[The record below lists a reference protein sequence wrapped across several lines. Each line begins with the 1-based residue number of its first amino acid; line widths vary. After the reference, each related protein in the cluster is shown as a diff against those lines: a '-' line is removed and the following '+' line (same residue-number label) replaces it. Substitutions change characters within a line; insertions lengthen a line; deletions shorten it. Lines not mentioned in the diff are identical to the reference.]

1 MLLRLAFRN
10 LFRHRRRTIITVIA
24 IALGLGLLIF
34 SSGFGDGMHN
44 QVIRDGV
51 AGMAGHVVV
60 QGEGW
65 QERREVEIVV
75 PDGAAV
81 VAALE
86 GAFPEARVVPRVFL
100 EGLLTSSGGSAG
112 ISFVGVD
119 PEREAGVNNL
129 DDKLV
134 RGAYLDA
141 DGGIVIGQTLAENL
155 DVELGDKV
163 VLMTQSGPDIGSRLF
178 RVRGIFRTGMDLV
191 DGFVAHVPLTVAQE
205 LLDLGGGV
213 SQVSLHL
220 PHSDATGEAL
230 GRVQAMYPGQ
240 ELEVLTW
247 KKALPELYQFVVL
260 DDGGLY
266 IFLLIIAAIV
276 ALGILNTV
284 LMSVLE
290 RTREFGVLLS
300 LGMTPGRLS
309 WMVLLEGFVL
319 GAIGIIIGLA
329 LGLLGNWPMQVHGVD
344 LGAMA
349 GMKEQGFDVAGVQ
362 AELLMHSDLSPTK
375 VILFVVLALTLTVAA
390 SIYPAWKAGTLT
402 PIRAMR
408 RR

>member
-10 LFRHRRRTIITVIA
+10 LFRHRRRTIITVAA

-81 VAALE
+81 VAELE
-86 GAFPEARVVPRVFL
+86 AAFPDSEVVPRVFL
-100 EGLLTSSGGSAG
+100 EGLLSSSGGSAG

-119 PEREAGVNNL
+119 PEREASVNTL
-129 DDKLV
+129 DDKIV
-134 RGAYLDA
+134 DGAWLGT
-141 DGGIVIGQTLAENL
+141 DGGIVIGRTLAETL
-155 DVELGDKV
+155 DVGVGDKV

-191 DGFVAHVPLTVAQE
+191 DGFVANVPIEAAQE
-205 LLDLGGGV
+205 LLSLGAGV

-220 PHSDATGEAL
+220 PDNDATADAAE
-230 GRVQAMYPGQ
+230 RVRAMFDRDG
-240 ELEVLTW
+240 LEVLTW
-247 KKALPELYQFVVL
+247 KKALPELHQFVVL

-266 IFLLIIAAIV
+266 IFLLIIALIV

-290 RTREFGVLLS
+290 RSREFGVLLA
-300 LGMTPGRLS
+300 LGMTPRRLS
-309 WMVLLEGFVL
+309 GLVLLEGFVL
-319 GAIGIIIGLA
+319 GAIGTVSGLVV
-329 LGLLGNWPMQVHGVD
+329 GLLGNWPMQVKGVD

-349 GMKEQGFDVAGVQ
+349 GVQDQGFDVAGVQ
-362 AELLMHSDLSPTK
+362 AELVMHSDLSPTK
-375 VILFVVLALTLTVAA
+375 VALFVVLALLLTLAA
-390 SIYPAWKAGTLT
+390 SLYPAWKAGSLA
-402 PIRAMR
+402 PVRAMR